1 MNLDSKVVGS
11 SIRMWMALNLLMGI
25 GRLASSHGRS
35 DNEIFRKGR
44 CIEIQ

>member
-25 GRLASSHGRS
+25 GRLASSHGR
-35 DNEIFRKGR
+35 NNGIFPKDR